1 MTKQFRLVKERAK
14 INSVIEKNSKFLPT
28 FYLLILPS
36 ISPSIQAINEFTE
49 FGPYSPA

>member
-28 FYLLILPS
+28 NADFTQHLPQYL
-36 ISPSIQAINEFTE
+36 
-49 FGPYSPA
+49 GY